1 VTERVYECDVAVI
14 GGGMGGVAAA
24 LAAAQLGMR
33 VLLSEETDWLGGQIS
48 SQGVSALDEHAYIE
62 SFGGTR
68 TYYALR
74 EGIRD
79 DYRARYAVPAAMP
92 DGAPLNPGN
101 GWVSRL
107 CFEPRVGVRVIDAM
121 LAPQIEARRLRVLI
135 ETRPVAAVVQDDRVI
150 QVTLRSRHDQEVQV
164 RAVYVLDATELGELL
179 PLTGTDFVTGAEAGA
194 ETGEPHAS
202 ADGPHPGEVQSFT
215 YCFAVEYCPGQDH
228 TIRKPRGYAGFRER
242 QPYSLTLEAQ
252 DGTPRPFRMFEESP
266 EGLLPF
272 WTYRR
277 IREGTLLDRSGELGD
292 IALINWHGND
302 YHGASLIGKT
312 PGEWARVVDEAKR
325 LALGFLFWL
334 QTEAQRDDGASY
346 GYPGLRLLP
355 DVMDT
360 GDGLSK
366 APYFRESRRIVPLKR
381 IVEGDVLAAGRKGA
395 RAAPFPD
402 AVGIGWYALDLHPAV
417 GNTRTLFEPTLPFQ
431 IPLGALIPRDG
442 PGNLMAACKNIGT
455 THISNGAYRL
465 HPVEWNI
472 GESAGALA
480 AFCCQEGCTPR
491 HVFENRPLLL
501 RFQYRLL
508 QRGVP
513 LAWTIDVPAAH
524 ELFLPVQMLAVAGA
538 IAPESERFHSLQ
550 VQLDEALSY
559 RDAAGLF
566 GAAFRL
572 LGRPVPRDWR
582 EKWSVQ
588 PDAPIPHADV
598 VKMLQAADV
607 TTAPLGDPPTW
618 GALCR
623 ALAPHIA
630 HAFAAPDA

>member
-14 GGGMGGVAAA
+14 GGGMGGIAAA
-24 LAAAQLGMR
+24 LAATQSGMC
-33 VLLSEETDWLGGQIS
+33 VLLSEETDWLGGQMS
-48 SQGVSALDEHAYIE
+48 SQGVSALDEHAHVE

-79 DYRARYAVPAAMP
+79 DYRARYAAPAAMP

-121 LAPQIEARRLRVLI
+121 LRPQIEAGRLRVLL
-135 ETRPVAAVVQDDRVI
+135 ETSPVAAIAQDDRVI
-150 QVTLRSRHDQEVQV
+150 QVTLRSRHHQQVQV
-164 RAVYVLDATELGELL
+164 RAAYVLDATELGDLL
-179 PLTGTDFVTGAEAGA
+179 PLTGTDFVTGAESGA
-194 ETGEPHAS
+194 DTGEPHANP
-202 ADGPHPGEVQSFT
+202 DGPHPGEVQSFT
-215 YCFAVEYCPGQDH
+215 YCFAVEHCPGQDH
-228 TIRKPRGYAGFRER
+228 TIRKPQGYEGFRER

-277 IREGTLLDRSGELGD
+277 IREGKLLDPSGALGD

-302 YHGASLIGKT
+302 YHEASLIGKT
-312 PGEWARVVDEAKR
+312 PGERARIVDEAKR

-334 QTEAQRDDGASY
+334 QTEAPRDDGAGY

-360 GDGLSK
+360 DDGLSK
-366 APYFRESRRIVPLKR
+366 APYVRESRRIVPLKR
-381 IVEGDVLAAGRKGA
+381 ILEGDVLAAGQAGA

-402 AVGIGWYALDLHPAV
+402 TVGVGWYALDLHPAV
-417 GNTRTLFEPTLPFQ
+417 GNMRTLFEPTLPFQ

-442 PGNLMAACKNIGT
+442 PINLIAACKNVGT
-455 THISNGAYRL
+455 THISNGAFRL

-472 GESAGALA
+472 GESAGTLA
-480 AFCCQEGCTPR
+480 AFCCREGCTPR
-491 HVFENRPLLL
+491 QVFEIKPLLQ

-508 QRGVP
+508 ERGIP

-524 ELFLPVQMLAVAGA
+524 ELFLPVQMLVVAGA
-538 IAPESERFHSLQ
+538 IASDSDRFHSLR
-550 VQLDEALSY
+550 VQLDRALSY
-559 RDAAGLF
+559 RDVAGLVD
-566 GAAFRL
+566 AAFRL
-572 LGRPVPRDWR
+572 LGRPVPQDWR
-582 EKWSVQ
+582 EEWCVH
-588 PDAPIPHADV
+588 PDAPIPRADV
-598 VKMLQAADV
+598 AQALHAVDV
-607 TTAPLGDPPTW
+607 ASVSLGDPPTW

-630 HAFAAPDA
+630 HAFAAPVE

>member
-1 VTERVYECDVAVI
+1 MTEQVYECDVAVI

-24 LAAAQLGMR
+24 LAAAQSGMR
-33 VLLSEETDWLGGQIS
+33 VLLSEQTDWLGGQMS
-48 SQGVSALDEHAYIE
+48 SQGVSALDEHAHIE

-68 TYYALR
+68 SYYALR

-79 DYRARYAVPAAMP
+79 DYRARYAAPATMSN
-92 DGAPLNPGN
+92 GAPLNPGN

-107 CFEPRVGVRVIDAM
+107 CFEPRVGVRVIDVM
-121 LAPQIEARRLRVLI
+121 LAPHVEAGRLQVLI
-135 ETRPVAAVVQDDRVI
+135 ETWPVEAAVQDGRVI
-150 QVTLRSRHDQEVQV
+150 QVTLRSKHDQEVRV
-164 RAVYVLDATELGELL
+164 RAAYVLDATELGELL

-194 ETGEPHAS
+194 DTGEPHAS
-202 ADGPHPGEVQSFT
+202 PDGAHPGEVQSFT

-228 TIRKPRGYAGFRER
+228 TIRKPRGYADFRER
-242 QPYSLTLEAQ
+242 QPYSLTLETQ
-252 DGTPRPFRMFEESP
+252 DGAPRPFRMFEESP

-277 IREGTLLDRSGELGD
+277 IREGALLDRSGEIGD

-302 YHGASLIGKT
+302 YHGASLVDKA
-312 PGEWARVVDEAKR
+312 PGERTRVIDEAKR

-334 QTEAQRDDGASY
+334 QTEAPRDDGTGH
-346 GYPGLRLLP
+346 GYSGLRLLP

-366 APYFRESRRIVPLKR
+366 APYFRESRRIVPLRR

-395 RAAPFPD
+395 RAVPFAD
-402 AVGIGWYALDLHPAV
+402 TVGVGWYALDLHPAV

-442 PGNLMAACKNIGT
+442 PTNLIAACKNIGT

-491 HVFENRPLLL
+491 QIFENRPLLQ

-508 QRGVP
+508 RRGVP
-513 LAWTIDVPAAH
+513 LVWTIDVPASH
-524 ELFLPVQMLAVAGA
+524 ELFLPVQMLAVAEA
-538 IAPESERFHSLQ
+538 IAPDSDRFRSLR
-550 VQLDEALSY
+550 VQLDGALSY
-559 RDAAGLF
+559 ADADNLL

-572 LGRPVPRDWR
+572 LGRPAPQDWR
-582 EKWSVQ
+582 GEWSVR
-588 PDAPIPHADV
+588 PDVPIPYADV
-598 VKMLQAADV
+598 VEVLQAADV
-607 TTAPLGDPPTW
+607 TTTPLGDPPTW
-618 GALCR
+618 SALCR
-623 ALAPHIA
+623 AFAPHIA
-630 HAFAAPDA
+630 HAFAAPGA